1 MSGGESSIFVY
12 STSSISLYPPVTDP
26 FPKVSMVTLTRPAQT
41 PAVPRR
47 GVLST
52 PGTRPQTRPGSR
64 YSVSVASY
72 SSASQTR
79 ARPGGKWILPVFL
92 DYFIPVYLYNC
103 THLCIS
109 KYSLRLYTCAHVR
122 MCTWKTICTYTC
134 TTVDLFT
141 CIHIHMHTSTFVH
154 MSVCIYIHM

>member
-1 MSGGESSIFVY
+1 MDIATTRPKRPMGRLGEKIKIVYGFISGGESSIFVY
-12 STSSISLYPPVTDP
+12 STSSISLYPPVTDF

-64 YSVSVASY
+64 YSVSVDNY

-79 ARPGGKWILPVFL
+79 ARPGGK
-92 DYFIPVYLYNC
+92 
-103 THLCIS
+103 
-109 KYSLRLYTCAHVR
+109 
-122 MCTWKTICTYTC
+122 
-134 TTVDLFT
+134 
-141 CIHIHMHTSTFVH
+141 
-154 MSVCIYIHM
+154 